1 MKSKTYTCIKIYI
14 FLKKIYQVKKLLGD
28 ILNTRYENSW
38 YTCTLSVVTNFI
50 VIVNLYGQQMF
61 VLFSKFDSWQHKYD
75 LISDYWQTLFSIII
89 YHRNRSE
96 TVGYKQSVTL
106 INIHEFL
113 SYFVFCLYV
122 WTSKYS
128 IVYFYAHARWIHCF
142 HHDHKTLRAIGPSA
156 FNIKS
161 RVLDL
166 FPRQSLDG

>member
-1 MKSKTYTCIKIYI
+1 M
-14 FLKKIYQVKKLLGD
+14 LGD

-75 LISDYWQTLFSIII
+75 LISDYWQNLFSIII

-113 SYFVFCLYV
+113 SYFVFCCMYEHQNTL
-122 WTSKYS
+122 SFIFMHMQDES
-128 IVYFYAHARWIHCF
+128 IVFTMTIKHCVQ
-142 HHDHKTLRAIGPSA
+142 S
-156 FNIKS
+156 
-161 RVLDL
+161 DL
-166 FPRQSLDG
+166 ALLT

>member
-1 MKSKTYTCIKIYI
+1 M
-14 FLKKIYQVKKLLGD
+14 LGD

-75 LISDYWQTLFSIII
+75 LISDYWQTLFPIII

-113 SYFVFCLYV
+113 SYFVFCCMYEHQNTL
-122 WTSKYS
+122 SF
-128 IVYFYAHARWIHCF
+128 IFMHMQD
-142 HHDHKTLRAIGPSA
+142 DHKTLRAIGPSA